1 MSLFFIFSKYI
12 RENVE
17 SLAIEVVES
26 VLHRMKLDIPEWEKE
41 QAIAIY
47 VELLSYFGESLIN
60 EGKDLVPDTFI
71 VWSKRNAA
79 MQVSSRGKISE
90 IAVRY
95 SPTRDVFTE
104 ILTKISIDL
113 GLSVK
118 ENALIIKRINTMLDI
133 SLNETVFAFE
143 RLLDEAREETK
154 KELAALS
161 APIIPVK
168 DGVVI
173 LPLVGYIDS
182 YRANYIMEYVVP
194 KIADMDINHVIADF
208 SGIFTI
214 NIDIAEHI
222 HQIGSMLQLMG
233 IHVITT
239 GLRPELAQL
248 VINSRI
254 NISAIETFANVKKA
268 LESIK

>member
-1 MSLFFIFSKYI
+1 MSLFFNFSKYI
-12 RENVE
+12 SENVE
-17 SLAIEVVES
+17 YLAIEVVEG

-41 QAIAIY
+41 QAIAMYI
-47 VELLSYFGESLIN
+47 ELLRFFGESLIN

-71 VWSKRNAA
+71 DWSKRNAA

-95 SPTRDVFTE
+95 PPTRDVFTE
-104 ILTKISIDL
+104 ILTRISIEI

-118 ENALIIKRINTMLDI
+118 ENALIIKQINTMLDI
-133 SLNETVFAFE
+133 SLNGTVFAFE
-143 RLLDEAREETK
+143 RLFDEAREETQ

-168 DGVVI
+168 DGIVI
-173 LPLVGYIDS
+173 LPLIGDIDS
-182 YRANYIMEYVVP
+182 YRANYIMEHVVP
-194 KIADMDINHVIADF
+194 KLADMDISHVIADF

-214 NIDIAEHI
+214 NVDIAEHLN
-222 HQIGSMLQLMG
+222 QIGSMLQLMG

-239 GLRPELAQL
+239 GLRPELVQI
-248 VINSRI
+248 VVNSRI

-268 LESIK
+268 LESIN